1 MDENIAQRV
10 TARLSEMPA
19 SERKVAQT
27 LMANYPL
34 AGLRT
39 VAEFS
44 KDAGVSA
51 PTVLRFVARIGF
63 QSYGDFQAALKEELS
78 AQLQS
83 PLARSDRLTPR
94 VDHTTLAFVQA
105 VEENIAETFAHV
117 SDAQI
122 DAIAALLGD
131 RRRPVYL
138 VGGRFTDPIAR
149 YATAHLRIIRP
160 HVVHLD
166 GQESGWRDRLLD
178 MTRSNIL
185 VLFDIRRY
193 QQSLLRF
200 AEAAAKRQVTVV
212 LFTDQWL
219 SPISRVAKH
228 VVAARTSVPSL
239 WDSSAAL
246 FVLVEAL
253 LGRITEN
260 SAPASVKRIRQM
272 ERMGPFG
279 SSTE

>member
-94 VDHTTLAFVQA
+94 VDHTTSAFVQA

-149 YATAHLRIIRP
+149 YAAAHLRIIRP